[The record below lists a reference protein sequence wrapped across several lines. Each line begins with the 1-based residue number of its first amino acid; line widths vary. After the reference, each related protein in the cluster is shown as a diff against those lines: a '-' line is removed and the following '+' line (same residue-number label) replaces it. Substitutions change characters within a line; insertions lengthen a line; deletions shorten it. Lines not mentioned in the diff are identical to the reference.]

1 MTNEPYWN
9 FGCSSQATLA
19 AQVADPIDLVRSRN
33 EGRPD
38 IAKRMGA
45 ITKIRDGRDP
55 RRSIGRKRH
64 RSTRLSE
71 AVDERRA
78 GEGHAHGQRHGGGR
92 RAASAHHSTGVL
104 RDAGVASTMQA
115 AIADRRMEKAHA
127 RIQMGGPAAAVEAFR
142 AAPTPNIIV
151 QETVSDSATLIGHLD
166 ALSESCDAGTKVVVI
181 GHVNDVQLYRDLIR
195 RGVSEY
201 LIAPLGTLDVLR
213 TLSEL
218 YIAPGARN
226 LGRIIAV
233 MGAKGGVGASTVA
246 HNVAWAI
253 ARNLDAS
260 TVIVDLDIAFG
271 TAGLD
276 FNQDPP
282 QGIAEAVFSPE
293 RLDANML
300 DRLLSRCS
308 DNLALLAAPA
318 VLDRTLDLPEDA
330 FEQIFDLLRASV
342 PCVVL
347 DVPHLWSAWARRALI
362 NADEILVVAAPELA
376 SLRNAKNLVDSGQGQ
391 TAPMTP
397 APNWCSIRSACRSV
411 PRSTRRN
418 SRRHSASMRWSR
430 SPSTH
435 SFSERRPTTA
445 R

>member
-1 MTNEPYWN
+1 MSAGQEKGTPTDGAAEEIVAPLPRITL
-9 FGCSSQATLA
+9 QAFCET
-19 AQVADPIDLVRSRN
+19 P
-33 EGRPD
+33 
-38 IAKRMGA
+38 
-45 ITKIRDGRDP
+45 
-55 RRSIGRKRH
+55 
-64 RSTRLSE
+64 
-71 AVDERRA
+71 
-78 GEGHAHGQRHGGGR
+78 
-92 RAASAHHSTGVL
+92 
-104 RDAGVASTMQA
+104 GVASTMQA
-115 AIADRRMEKAHA
+115 AIADRRMEKAHS

-151 QETVSDSATLIGHLD
+151 LETVSDSASLIGHLD

-201 LIAPLGTLDVLR
+201 LIAPLGTLDVLK

-282 QGIAEAVFSPE
+282 QGVAEAVFSPE

-330 FEQIFDLLRASV
+330 FEQLFDLLRTSV

-347 DVPHLWSAWARRALI
+347 DVPHLWSGWARRALI
-362 NADEILVVAAPELA
+362 NADEIVVVAAPELA
-376 SLRNAKNLVDSGQGQ
+376 SLRNAKNLVDLAKANRPNDAGPKLVLNQVGMPKRPEIDAAEFSKALGLDAMVSIPFDAQLFGTAANNGQMIAEVQAGGKIADAFVQIASGLTGRGE
-391 TAPMTP
+391 AK
-397 APNWCSIRSACRSV
+397 RSKRSLFEPIV
-411 PRSTRRN
+411 AKLRRK
-418 SRRHSASMRWSR
+418 A
-430 SPSTH
+430 
-435 SFSERRPTTA
+435 
-445 R
+445 

>member
-1 MTNEPYWN
+1 MSAGQDTGTRPGEAATEEVIAPLPRVTL
-9 FGCSSQATLA
+9 QAFCETPAVA
-19 AQVADPIDLVRSRN
+19 A
-33 EGRPD
+33 
-38 IAKRMGA
+38 
-45 ITKIRDGRDP
+45 
-55 RRSIGRKRH
+55 
-64 RSTRLSE
+64 
-71 AVDERRA
+71 
-78 GEGHAHGQRHGGGR
+78 
-92 RAASAHHSTGVL
+92 
-104 RDAGVASTMQA
+104 TMQA
-115 AIADRRMEKAHA
+115 AVADRRMDKAHA

-151 QETVSDSATLIGHLD
+151 LETVSDPATLVGHLD
-166 ALSESCDAGTKVVVI
+166 TLSESCDPGTKVVVI

-201 LIAPLGTLDVLR
+201 LIAPLGALDVLR

-218 YIAPGARN
+218 YVSAGARN
-226 LGRIIAV
+226 LGRVIAV
-233 MGAKGGVGASTVA
+233 MGAKGGVGSSTVA

-282 QGIAEAVFSPE
+282 QGVAEAVFAPE

-318 VLDRTLDLPEDA
+318 MLDRTLDLPEDA
-330 FEQIFDLLRASV
+330 FDQLFDLLRATV

-347 DVPHLWSAWARRALI
+347 DVPHVWNGWVRRALI
-362 NADEILVVAAPELA
+362 NADEVVVVAGPELA
-376 SLRNAKNLVDSGQGQ
+376 SLRNAKNMIDLARANRPNDSGARLVLNQVGMPKRPEIDAAEFSKALGVEVLTSIPFDAHLFGTAANNGQ
-391 TAPMTP
+391 MIAEVQASGKIAEAFVQIASNLTGRGEAK
-397 APNWCSIRSACRSV
+397 RSKRSLFEPLV
-411 PRSTRRN
+411 AKLRRK
-418 SRRHSASMRWSR
+418 A
-430 SPSTH
+430 
-435 SFSERRPTTA
+435 
-445 R
+445 